1 MAGRIK
7 WSLQATEDL
16 QEIFSYWRRR
26 NKSNRYGKKLNT
38 EIKQVIKILYKYPY
52 LGISTTDKLIR
63 VKVFTTY
70 KIFSNSIPKILR
82 SSEYGIPVKIRM
94 K

>member
-1 MAGRIK
+1 MSGRIK

-52 LGISTTDKLIR
+52 LGISTTDNLIR
-63 VKVFTTY
+63 VKVFKTY
-70 KIFSNSIPKILR
+70 KIFYQFDSEKFYGPPNMGY
-82 SSEYGIPVKIRM
+82 SSKSE
-94 K
+94 